1 MPKGGAPLLPP
12 LSTPAVLTRREGDS
26 SVIWDCQRSE
36 QAADRGARTGSLGHL
51 VMSQSGRQNSVI
63 VSSRANRNLRSQC
76 HVTLKVVYFK
86 VAHAKRPRGVLS
98 RRCLSSK
105 LRRRGLT
112 GASIDPRCRRD
123 MQNALLLS
131 SFPGTPCSNFVLLS
145 TRYGIPVIPIP
156 VWATRKSNY
165 SISPAPRPATIA
177 SQPTYLWMPMPIK
190 IRGCICFIARLYI
203 DRPTSCLTRN
213 LPPQDE
219 MN

>member
-1 MPKGGAPLLPP
+1 LG
-12 LSTPAVLTRREGDS
+12 LSAQRAS
-26 SVIWDCQRSE
+26 SRSWSTHWV
-36 QAADRGARTGSLGHL
+36 AGSLGHEPVRQAEFRHCL
-51 VMSQSGRQNSVI
+51 ESCKPQSALTMSRHVE
-63 VSSRANRNLRSQC
+63 SRLQ
-76 HVTLKVVYFK
+76 YFK
-86 VAHAKRPRGVLS
+86 VAHANPGPGGVLS

-190 IRGCICFIARLYI
+190 IRGCVCFIARLYI

-213 LPPQDE
+213 LPSQDE